1 MYPAHGR
8 LAGLQPQLQALFA
21 SIPSDGYRRDALWP
35 CRPLWQT
42 AAMTPAEPIPA
53 SSATAAISVVCLCA
67 GWCTT
72 CQAYGTTFAQLARDW
87 PQVRFAWIDIEEHSD
102 ALGDAALDIENFP
115 TVMVLRGA
123 RPLFFGTILPH
134 AGTLARLVQSAVEG
148 GATQAVDADGQA
160 LAAPVA
166 ALLAQGVGGVGTG
179 AAA

>member
-1 MYPAHGR
+1 MRRTNKGGR
-8 LAGLQPQLQALFA
+8 G
-21 SIPSDGYRRDALWP
+21 G
-35 CRPLWQT
+35 CRPLWHT
-42 AAMTPAEPIPA
+42 AAMTSAEP
-53 SSATAAISVVCLCA
+53 ISVVCLCA

-72 CQAYGTTFAQLARDW
+72 CQAYGATFAQLARDW
-87 PQVRFAWIDIEEHSD
+87 PQARFAWIDIEEHSD

-134 AGTLARLVQSAVEG
+134 AGTLARLVQSALES

>member
-1 MYPAHGR
+1 
-8 LAGLQPQLQALFA
+8 
-21 SIPSDGYRRDALWP
+21 
-35 CRPLWQT
+35 
-42 AAMTPAEPIPA
+42 MTPAEPIPA

-67 GWCTT
+67 
-72 CQAYGTTFAQLARDW
+72 CQAYGATFAQLARDW
-87 PQVRFAWIDIEEHSD
+87 PQARFAWIDIEEHSD